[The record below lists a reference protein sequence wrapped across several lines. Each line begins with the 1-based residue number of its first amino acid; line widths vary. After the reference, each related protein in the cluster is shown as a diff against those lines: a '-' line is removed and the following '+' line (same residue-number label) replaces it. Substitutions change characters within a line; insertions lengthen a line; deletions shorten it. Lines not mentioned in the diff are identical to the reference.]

1 MNMELKFVAGTEWL
15 TVKQAL
21 QASLAKNE
29 KEISTLVQKEAELKA
44 YEERELADLV
54 IKRDILIKL
63 IAQIA

>member
-1 MNMELKFVAGTEWL
+1 MELKFVAGTEWL

-29 KEISTLVQKEAELKA
+29 KEISTLVQKEAELRT

>member
-1 MNMELKFVAGTEWL
+1 MELKFSAGTEWL

-21 QASLAKNE
+21 QSSLAKNE
-29 KEISTLVQKEAELKA
+29 KEISTLVQKEAELRT

>member
-1 MNMELKFVAGTEWL
+1 MELKFVAGTEWL
-15 TVKQAL
+15 IVKQSL

>member
-1 MNMELKFVAGTEWL
+1 MELKFVAGTEWL

>member
-1 MNMELKFVAGTEWL
+1 MELKFSAGTEWL

-29 KEISTLVQKEAELKA
+29 KEISTLVQKEAELRA
-44 YEERELADLV
+44 WEERELADLV

>member
-15 TVKQAL
+15 IVKQSL